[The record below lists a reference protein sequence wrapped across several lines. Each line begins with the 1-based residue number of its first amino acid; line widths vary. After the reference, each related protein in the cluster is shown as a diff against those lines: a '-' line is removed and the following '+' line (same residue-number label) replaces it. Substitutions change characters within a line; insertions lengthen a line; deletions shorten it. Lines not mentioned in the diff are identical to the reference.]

1 MTCNRLLHIANLL
14 LHRLHFALVTAAERV
29 LWRLSGVK
37 MGEGV
42 RFSGWCRLYRYEGS
56 RINVGRGTHF
66 VSSAFISHLGITH
79 PSIIATE
86 TPEAT
91 LTIGDGCGFSG
102 VSIVAFRAIT
112 IGNNVR
118 VGAGTKIMD
127 GDFHTDDPRT
137 GDSKPVVI
145 DDAVWLGSD
154 VTVLKGVHIGR
165 GSVIAAGSIVT
176 HDIPAG
182 VVAGGCP
189 CRVIKTL

>member
-1 MTCNRLLHIANLL
+1 
-14 LHRLHFALVTAAERV
+14 
-29 LWRLSGVK
+29 
-37 MGEGV
+37 
-42 RFSGWCRLYRYEGS
+42 
-56 RINVGRGTHF
+56 
-66 VSSAFISHLGITH
+66 
-79 PSIIATE
+79 
-86 TPEAT
+86 
-91 LTIGDGCGFSG
+91 
-102 VSIVAFRAIT
+102 
-112 IGNNVR
+112 
-118 VGAGTKIMD
+118 MD